1 MTKLQILRLVA
12 GREVRERIRSRA
24 FRISSGVS
32 LAFILAVAILPSVLS
47 DDGLTTYDVGV
58 FGAQSDALAGRLPAV
73 ADLGGVAVDVRR
85 LADVAE
91 GRRLVDA
98 GDLDAAVGDGQVV
111 VERDL
116 GVRLGFLV
124 QEANRQVLGEAALA
138 GAGVRGDVA
147 GQALMPQP
155 LVVRALDPESE
166 AESDREGLVFV
177 GTILLYGQ
185 LLGFGYW
192 VASGVVEEKASRV
205 VEILLAKAP
214 PAQLLAGKVTGIGV
228 VGLVQ
233 LIAFVVIGLA
243 TAAAAG
249 SIELPPATISIAIQ
263 VVGWF
268 VLGFAFYACLFAVG
282 GAMASRVEELQSTTT
297 PLTFLAMGS
306 FFAAITTGSD
316 PSGPV
321 ARVAT
326 FLPFSAPMVLP
337 IRVAAGEIGL
347 AAVLLSVAIVLVSI
361 VGVMAL
367 AARVYAGG
375 ALHLRGQL
383 KLRNALRSDRGG
395 ARPSPQDERVAGTTG
410 G

>member
-1 MTKLQILRLVA
+1 MVRLVA
-12 GREVRERIRSRA
+12 GREIRERIRSKA
-24 FRISSGVS
+24 FKVSTGVS
-32 LAFILAVAILPSVLS
+32 LVFILAIAILPGILS
-47 DDGLTTYDVGV
+47 DDGPTTYDVGV
-58 FGAQSDALAGRLPAV
+58 FGGGAEQLAGRLPLVAELGDNLAV
-73 ADLGGVAVDVRR
+73 EVRR

-91 GRRLVDA
+91 GQRLVES

-111 VERDL
+111 VKKEL
-116 GVRLGFLV
+116 GDRLGFLV
-124 QEANRQVLGEAALA
+124 QEANRQVVGEAALA
-138 GAGVRGDVA
+138 GAGVRGDVV
-147 GQALMPQP
+147 GRVLMPQP
-155 LVVRALDPESE
+155 LDVRALDPESK
-166 AESDREGLVFV
+166 ADSDREALVFF

-214 PAQLLAGKVTGIGV
+214 PGQLLAGKVIGIGV

-233 LIAFVVIGLA
+233 LVGFVTLGLL
-243 TAAAAG
+243 TAAASG
-249 SIELPPATISIAIQ
+249 SVDLPPETLAVAVQ

-282 GAMASRVEELQSTTT
+282 GALASRVEELQSTTT

-306 FFAAITTGSD
+306 FFAAITTGGD

-326 FLPFSAPMVLP
+326 YLPFSAPMVLP
-337 IRVAAGEIGL
+337 IRVAAGEVSL
-347 AAVLLSVAIVLVSI
+347 PQVLVSVAIVLVSI
-361 VGVMAL
+361 VAVMTL

-383 KLRNALRSDRGG
+383 KLRNALRASRHDGQPI
-395 ARPSPQDERVAGTTG
+395 ATG
-410 G
+410 